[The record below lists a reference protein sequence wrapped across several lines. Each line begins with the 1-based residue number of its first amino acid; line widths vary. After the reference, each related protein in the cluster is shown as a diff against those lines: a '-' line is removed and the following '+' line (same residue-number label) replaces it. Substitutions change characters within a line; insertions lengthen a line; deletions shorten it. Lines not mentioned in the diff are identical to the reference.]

1 MEEKGRLVHGNEFC
15 LHTCSRQEPEY
26 SSEAASSRK
35 HALIGTL
42 KFYILAY
49 SVLFLQTLTEDLC
62 HAGLAFHLG

>member
-26 SSEAASSRK
+26 SSEAASSTK

-42 KFYILAY
+42 KFYVLAY
-49 SVLFLQTLTEDLC
+49 SVFLQALTEDLC